1 MAVSEGYNYDK
12 INNTDYAEEPL
23 NLSDNATKVLERR
36 YLKKDQEG
44 NVIENPNDLFLRV
57 AKSIAIADLIY
68 DESADIE
75 GLTKDFYEM
84 MTRFEFLPNSP
95 TLMNAGRELG
105 QLSACFVLPIDDS
118 IDSIFDAIK
127 YTALI
132 HKSGGGTG
140 FSFSRLR
147 PKNDVVL
154 TTKGISSGPVSFMTV
169 FDTATE
175 TIKQGGTRRGA
186 NMAILRI
193 DHPDIL
199 EFIKCKEENTKL
211 NNFNISVAV
220 TDKFIKAFENGTDY
234 DIISPRTGKVEGK
247 LNAKEVF
254 ELIVKMAWKNGEPG
268 IVFIDRLNRGNPT
281 PALGEI
287 ESTNPCGEQPLLPYE
302 SCNLGSIN
310 LSKFLKNGNKGYEI
324 DFDHLRD
331 VIKKSV
337 HFLDNVIDVNRYPLA
352 QIEEMTKGNRKI
364 GLGVMGFADMLLRL
378 GVPYNSEEAVDI
390 AKTVMK
396 FIKEEA
402 TEMSRELSSK
412 RGPFP
417 NYEKSVFHGRGEAP
431 IRNATVTTIAPTG
444 TISLISG
451 CSSGIEPIFAISYIR
466 NVMDKDELLE
476 INPVFEEYSRKKG
489 IYSSELMKKIANEG
503 SLKNIVDLPEEIK
516 KVFVTAHDITPE
528 WHIRIQ
534 AAFQEYTDNAVSK
547 TINFPKSATENE
559 VMQSYLLAYRS
570 GLKGI
575 TIYRD
580 GSRDAQVLNIGT
592 VNKKD
597 TINTTIQK
605 APRPRPKVTKG
616 FTEKIRTGC
625 GNLYITLNEDEYGLC
640 EIFMQMGKSGGC
652 PASQNEAIARLI
664 SLALRSGIRIES
676 ILEQLKHIR
685 CPMPTWD
692 EGMPVHSCAD
702 AIAIVLDR
710 YSKKELNTKQER
722 LDTVVTTP
730 NGKNINGMPAQCPE
744 CGEVLVFSEGC
755 ISCKCCGYTKC

>member
-1 MAVSEGYNYDK
+1 
-12 INNTDYAEEPL
+12 
-23 NLSDNATKVLERR
+23 
-36 YLKKDQEG
+36 
-44 NVIENPNDLFLRV
+44 
-57 AKSIAIADLIY
+57 
-68 DESADIE
+68 
-75 GLTKDFYEM
+75 
-84 MTRFEFLPNSP
+84 
-95 TLMNAGRELG
+95 
-105 QLSACFVLPIDDS
+105 
-118 IDSIFDAIK
+118 
-127 YTALI
+127 
-132 HKSGGGTG
+132 
-140 FSFSRLR
+140 
-147 PKNDVVL
+147 
-154 TTKGISSGPVSFMTV
+154 MTV

-186 NMAILRI
+186 NMAILRV

-199 EFIKCKEENTKL
+199 EFIKCKEENNKL

-220 TDKFIKAFENGTDY
+220 TDKFIDAFENGKDY
-234 DIISPRTGKVEGK
+234 DLYNPRNGKVEGK

-254 ELIVKMAWKNGEPG
+254 NLIVNMAWKNGEPG

-281 PALGEI
+281 PSIGEI

-310 LSKFLKNGNKGYEI
+310 LSKFLKKTNKGYEI

-331 VIKKSV
+331 VVKKSV
-337 HFLDNVIDVNRYPLA
+337 HFLDNVIDVNRYPLD

-364 GLGVMGFADMLLRL
+364 GLGVMGFADTLLKL
-378 GVPYNSEEAVDI
+378 GISYNSEGAVDI
-390 AKTVMK
+390 AKIIMK
-396 FIKEEA
+396 FIKEESI
-402 TEMSRELSSK
+402 EMSRELASI

-417 NYEKSVFHGRGEAP
+417 NFKNSVFYERGEPP

-444 TISLISG
+444 TISLIAS

-476 INPVFEEYSRKKG
+476 VNPVFSEISKDRG
-489 IYSSELMKKIANEG
+489 IYSQELMKKIAKEG
-503 SLKNIVDLPEEIK
+503 TLKNLNEIPEDIK
-516 KVFVTAHDITPE
+516 KVFVTAHDISPE
-528 WHIRIQ
+528 WHIRLQ

-547 TINFPKSATENE
+547 TINFPKSATEKD
-559 VMQSYLLAYRS
+559 VMQAYLLAYRS
-570 GLKGI
+570 GLKGT

-580 GSRDAQVLNIGT
+580 GSREEQVLNIGK
-592 VNKKD
+592 VNKKEVS
-597 TINTTIQK
+597 IQK

-625 GNLYITLNEDEYGLC
+625 GNLYVTINEDEYGLC

-676 ILEQLKHIR
+676 ILEQLRHIR

-710 YSKKELNTKQER
+710 YIKKELNTQQER
-722 LDTVVTTP
+722 LDVVVTP
-730 NGKNINGMPAQCPE
+730 NGGGNNTGMPAQCPE

-755 ISCKCCGYTKC
+755 VSCKCCGYTKC

>member
-1 MAVSEGYNYDK
+1 MAVSEDYNYDK
-12 INNTDYAEEPL
+12 IRNNDYEEEPL
-23 NLSDNATKVLERR
+23 NLSDNAIKVLERR

-44 NVIENPNDLFLRV
+44 NVTENPKDLFLRV
-57 AKSIAIADLIY
+57 AKSIAIADLLY
-68 DESADIE
+68 DENADVE

-84 MTRFEFLPNSP
+84 MTKFEFLPNSP

-105 QLSACFVLPIDDS
+105 QLSACFVLPVDDS

-186 NMAILRI
+186 NMAILRV

-211 NNFNISVAV
+211 NNFNISVAI
-220 TDKFIKAFENGTDY
+220 TDKFIEAFENGKDY
-234 DIISPRTGKVEGK
+234 ELLNPRTGKIDGK
-247 LNAKEVF
+247 LSAKEVF
-254 ELIVKMAWKNGEPG
+254 NLIVNMAWRNGEPG

-281 PALGEI
+281 PAIGEI

-310 LSKFLKNGNKGYEI
+310 LSMILKKTNKGYEI

-331 VIKKSV
+331 VVKKSV

-352 QIEEMTKGNRKI
+352 QIEDMTKGNRKI

-378 GVPYNSEEAVDI
+378 GIPYNSEDAVDI
-390 AKTVMK
+390 AKIVMK
-396 FIKEEA
+396 FVKEEA
-402 TEMSRELSSK
+402 TETSRELASK

-417 NYEKSVFHGRGEAP
+417 NFEKSVFYERGEVP

-444 TISLISG
+444 TISLIASS
-451 CSSGIEPIFAISYIR
+451 SSGIEPIFAISYIR

-476 INPVFEEYSRKKG
+476 INPVFAEISKERE
-489 IYSSELMKKIANEG
+489 IYNQELMKRIAREG
-503 SLKNIVDLPEEIK
+503 TLKNIDEMPEDIK
-516 KVFVTAHDITPE
+516 KIFVTAHDILPE

-547 TINFPKSATENE
+547 TINFPKSATEKD

-570 GLKGI
+570 GLKGT

-580 GSRDAQVLNIGT
+580 GSRDEQVLNIGK
-592 VNKKD
+592 VNKKE
-597 TINTTIQK
+597 TSIQK

-625 GNLYITLNEDEYGLC
+625 GNLYVTINEDEYGLC

-676 ILEQLKHIR
+676 ILEQLRHIR

-710 YSKKELNTKQER
+710 YIKKELNTKQER
-722 LDTVVTTP
+722 LDLVVTS
-730 NGKNINGMPAQCPE
+730 NGTANSNGMPAQCPE

-755 ISCKCCGYTKC
+755 VSCKCCGYTKC

>member
-12 INNTDYAEEPL
+12 IGNTDYAEEPL
-23 NLSDNATKVLERR
+23 NLSDNAIKVLERR

-44 NVIENPNDLFLRV
+44 NVVENPNDLFLRV

-68 DESADIE
+68 DGNADVE
-75 GLTKDFYEM
+75 GLTRDFYEM
-84 MTRFEFLPNSP
+84 MTKFEFLPNSP

-105 QLSACFVLPIDDS
+105 QLSACFVLPVDDS

-186 NMAILRI
+186 NMAILRV

-199 EFIKCKEENTKL
+199 DFIKCKEENTKL
-211 NNFNISVAV
+211 NNFNISVAI
-220 TDKFIKAFENGTDY
+220 TDKFIEAFESGKDYELFNPRNGK
-234 DIISPRTGKVEGK
+234 IEGK

-254 ELIVKMAWKNGEPG
+254 NLIVNMAWKNGEPG

-281 PALGEI
+281 PAIGEI

-310 LSKFLKNGNKGYEI
+310 LSKFLKKSSKGYEI
-324 DFDHLRD
+324 DFDHLRE

-352 QIEEMTKGNRKI
+352 QIEDMTKGNRKI
-364 GLGVMGFADMLLRL
+364 GLGVMGFADMLLKMEI
-378 GVPYNSEEAVDI
+378 PYNSEGAVDL
-390 AKTVMK
+390 AKNVMN
-396 FIKEEA
+396 FVKEEA
-402 TEMSRELSSK
+402 TETSRDLASK

-417 NYEKSVFHGRGEAP
+417 NFEKSVFYERGEAP

-444 TISLISG
+444 TISLIAGS
-451 CSSGIEPIFAISYIR
+451 SSGIEPIFAISYIR

-476 INPVFEEYSRKKG
+476 INPVFAEISKERG
-489 IYSSELMKKIANEG
+489 IYNQDLMKKIAKEG
-503 SLKNIVDLPEEIK
+503 TLKDMDEVPNDIK
-516 KVFVTAHDITPE
+516 KIFVTAHDITPE

-547 TINFPKSATENE
+547 TINFPKSATEND
-559 VMQSYLLAYRS
+559 VMQAYLLAYRS

-580 GSRDAQVLNIGT
+580 GSRDEQVLNIGK
-592 VNKKD
+592 VNKKE
-597 TINTTIQK
+597 TAIQK

-625 GNLYITLNEDEYGLC
+625 GNL
-640 EIFMQMGKSGGC
+640 
-652 PASQNEAIARLI
+652 
-664 SLALRSGIRIES
+664 
-676 ILEQLKHIR
+676 
-685 CPMPTWD
+685 
-692 EGMPVHSCAD
+692 
-702 AIAIVLDR
+702 
-710 YSKKELNTKQER
+710 
-722 LDTVVTTP
+722 
-730 NGKNINGMPAQCPE
+730 
-744 CGEVLVFSEGC
+744 
-755 ISCKCCGYTKC
+755 

>member
-1 MAVSEGYNYDK
+1 MAVSEGYNFDR
-12 INNTDYAEEPL
+12 IGNTDYAEEPL
-23 NLSDNATKVLERR
+23 NLSDNAIKVLERR

-44 NVIENPNDLFLRV
+44 NIVENPNDLFLRV

-68 DESADIE
+68 NDNADVE

-84 MTRFEFLPNSP
+84 MTNFEFLPNSP

-105 QLSACFVLPIDDS
+105 QLSACFVLPVDDS

-186 NMAILRI
+186 NMAILRV
-193 DHPDIL
+193 DHPDII

-211 NNFNISVAV
+211 NNFNISVAI
-220 TDKFIKAFENGTDY
+220 TDKFIEAFENGKDY
-234 DIISPRTGKVEGK
+234 ELFNPRTGKVDGK

-254 ELIVKMAWKNGEPG
+254 SLIVNMAWKNGEPG

-281 PALGEI
+281 PAIGEI

-310 LSKFLKNGNKGYEI
+310 LSKFLKKSSRGYEI

-352 QIEEMTKGNRKI
+352 QIEDMTKGNRKI
-364 GLGVMGFADMLLRL
+364 GLGVMGFADMLLKI
-378 GVPYNSEEAVDI
+378 GIPYNSEDAVDL
-390 AKTVMK
+390 AKNVMK
-396 FIKEEA
+396 FVKEEA
-402 TEMSRELSSK
+402 TETSRELASK

-417 NYEKSVFHGRGEAP
+417 NFEKSVFYEKGEAP

-444 TISLISG
+444 TISLIAGSSG
-451 CSSGIEPIFAISYIR
+451 GIEPIFAISYIR

-476 INPVFEEYSRKKG
+476 INPVFAEISKG
-489 IYSSELMKKIANEG
+489 RGIFTEELMKKIAREG
-503 SLKNIVDLPEEIK
+503 TLKNIDEMPDDIK
-516 KVFVTAHDITPE
+516 KIFVTAHDITPE

-534 AAFQEYTDNAVSK
+534 SAFQEYTDNAVSK
-547 TINFPKSATENE
+547 TINFPKSATEND
-559 VMQSYLLAYRS
+559 VMQAYLLAYRS

-580 GSRDAQVLNIGT
+580 GSRDEQVLNIGK
-592 VNKKD
+592 VNKKE
-597 TINTTIQK
+597 TAIQK

-625 GNLYITLNEDEYGLC
+625 GNLYVTINEDEYGLC

-664 SLALRSGIRIES
+664 SLALRSGIGIES
-676 ILEQLKHIR
+676 ILEQLRHIR

-692 EGMPVHSCAD
+692 EGIPVHSCAD

-710 YSKKELNTKQER
+710 YIKKELNTKQER
-722 LDTVVTTP
+722 LDMVVTS
-730 NGKNINGMPAQCPE
+730 NGGSNNTGMPAQCPE

-755 ISCKCCGYTKC
+755 VSCKCCGYTKC

>member
-12 INNTDYAEEPL
+12 IGNTDYAEEPL
-23 NLSDNATKVLERR
+23 NLSDNAIKVLERR

-44 NVIENPNDLFLRV
+44 NVVENPNDLFLRV

-68 DESADIE
+68 DGNADVE
-75 GLTKDFYEM
+75 GLTRDFYEM
-84 MTRFEFLPNSP
+84 MTKFEFLPNSP

-105 QLSACFVLPIDDS
+105 QLSACFVLPVDDS

-186 NMAILRI
+186 NMAILRV

-199 EFIKCKEENTKL
+199 DFIKCKEENTKL
-211 NNFNISVAV
+211 NNFNISVAI
-220 TDKFIKAFENGTDY
+220 TDKFIEAFESGKDYELFNPRNGK
-234 DIISPRTGKVEGK
+234 IEGK

-254 ELIVKMAWKNGEPG
+254 NLIVNMAWKNGEPG

-281 PALGEI
+281 PAIGEI

-310 LSKFLKNGNKGYEI
+310 LSKFLKKSSKGYEI
-324 DFDHLRD
+324 DFDHLRE

-352 QIEEMTKGNRKI
+352 QIEDMTKGNRKI
-364 GLGVMGFADMLLRL
+364 GLGVMGFADMLLKMEI
-378 GVPYNSEEAVDI
+378 PYNSEGAVDL
-390 AKTVMK
+390 AKNVMN
-396 FIKEEA
+396 FVKEEA
-402 TEMSRELSSK
+402 TETSRDLASK

-417 NYEKSVFHGRGEAP
+417 NFEKSVFYERGEAP

-444 TISLISG
+444 TISLIAGS
-451 CSSGIEPIFAISYIR
+451 SSGIEPIFAISYIR

-476 INPVFEEYSRKKG
+476 INPVFAEISKERG
-489 IYSSELMKKIANEG
+489 IYNQDLMKKIAKEG
-503 SLKNIVDLPEEIK
+503 TLKDMDEVPNDIK
-516 KVFVTAHDITPE
+516 KIFVTAHDITPE

-547 TINFPKSATENE
+547 TINFPKSATEND
-559 VMQSYLLAYRS
+559 VMQAYLLAYRS

-580 GSRDAQVLNIGT
+580 GSRDEQVLNIGK
-592 VNKKD
+592 VNKKE
-597 TINTTIQK
+597 TAIQK

-625 GNLYITLNEDEYGLC
+625 GNLYVTINEDEYGLC

-676 ILEQLKHIR
+676 ILEQLRHIR

-710 YSKKELNTKQER
+710 YIKKELNTKQER
-722 LDTVVTTP
+722 LDVVVTS
-730 NGKNINGMPAQCPE
+730 NGGSNHTGMPAQCPE

-755 ISCKCCGYTKC
+755 VSCKCCGYTKC

>member
-1 MAVSEGYNYDK
+1 MAISEGFNYDK
-12 INNTDYAEEPL
+12 IGDTDYAEEPL
-23 NLSDNATKVLERR
+23 NLSDNAVKVLERR

-44 NVIENPNDLFLRV
+44 NVVETPNDLFLRV
-57 AKSIAIADLIY
+57 AKSIAIADFLY
-68 DESADIE
+68 DGNADVE

-84 MTRFEFLPNSP
+84 MTKFEFLPNSP

-105 QLSACFVLPIDDS
+105 QLSACFVLPVEDS

-186 NMAILRI
+186 NMAILRV

-211 NNFNISVAV
+211 NNFNISVAI
-220 TDKFIKAFENGTDY
+220 TDKFIEAFENGKDY
-234 DIISPRTGKVEGK
+234 ELINPRNGKVEGK

-254 ELIVKMAWKNGEPG
+254 NLIVKMAWKNGEPG
-268 IVFIDRLNRGNPT
+268 IVFIDRINRGNPT
-281 PALGEI
+281 PAIGEI

-310 LSKFLKNGNKGYEI
+310 LSKFLKKINKGYEI
-324 DFDHLRD
+324 DFDHLRY
-331 VIKKSV
+331 VVKKSV

-352 QIEEMTKGNRKI
+352 QIEDMTKGNRKI
-364 GLGVMGFADMLLRL
+364 GLGVMGFADMLLKL
-378 GVPYNSEEAVDI
+378 GIPYNSEDAVDL
-390 AKTVMK
+390 AKNIMK

-402 TEMSRELSSK
+402 IEASRELASK

-417 NYEKSVFHGRGEAP
+417 NFENSIFHERKEP
-431 IRNATVTTIAPTG
+431 PVRNATVTTIAPTG
-444 TISLISG
+444 TISLIAGS
-451 CSSGIEPIFAISYIR
+451 SSGIEPIFAISYIR

-476 INPVFEEYSRKKG
+476 INPVFAQISKERG
-489 IYSSELMKKIANEG
+489 IFSQELMKKIAREG
-503 SLKNIVDLPEEIK
+503 TLKNIDEIPEDLK
-516 KVFVTAHDITPE
+516 KLFVTAHDITPE

-534 AAFQEYTDNAVSK
+534 SAFQEYTDNAVSK
-547 TINFPKSATENE
+547 TINFPKSATEKD
-559 VMQSYLLAYRS
+559 VMQAYLLAYRS
-570 GLKGI
+570 GLKGT

-580 GSRDAQVLNIGT
+580 GSRDEQVLNIGK
-592 VNKKD
+592 VNKKE
-597 TINTTIQK
+597 TSIQK

-625 GNLYITLNEDEYGLC
+625 GNLYVTINEDEYGLC

-676 ILEQLKHIR
+676 ILEQLRHIR

-710 YSKKELNTKQER
+710 YIKNELNTKQER
-722 LDTVVTTP
+722 LDMVVTS
-730 NGKNINGMPAQCPE
+730 NGGSNNNGMPAQCPE

-755 ISCKCCGYTKC
+755 VSCKCCGYTKC

>member
-1 MAVSEGYNYDK
+1 MAISEGYNYDK
-12 INNTDYAEEPL
+12 IGNTDYAEEPL
-23 NLSDNATKVLERR
+23 NLSENAIKVLERR

-44 NVIENPNDLFLRV
+44 NVTENPNDLFLRV
-57 AKSIAIADLIY
+57 AKSIAIADLLY
-68 DESADIE
+68 DENSDVE

-84 MTRFEFLPNSP
+84 MTKFEFLPNSP

-105 QLSACFVLPIDDS
+105 QLSACFVLPVDDS

-186 NMAILRI
+186 NMAILRV

-199 EFIKCKEENTKL
+199 DFIKCKEENTKL
-211 NNFNISVAV
+211 NNFNISVAI
-220 TDKFIKAFENGTDY
+220 TDKFIEAFENGKDY
-234 DIISPRTGKVEGK
+234 ELFNPRNGKIAGK
-247 LNAKEVF
+247 LSANEVF
-254 ELIVKMAWKNGEPG
+254 NLMVDMAWKNGEPG

-281 PALGEI
+281 PAIGEI

-310 LSKFLKNGNKGYEI
+310 LSKFLKNTHKGYEI

-331 VIKKSV
+331 VVKKSV

-352 QIEEMTKGNRKI
+352 QIEDMTKGNRKI

-378 GVPYNSEEAVDI
+378 GIPYNSEDAVDL
-390 AKTVMK
+390 AKIVMK
-396 FIKEEA
+396 FVKEEA
-402 TEMSRELSSK
+402 TETSRELVSK
-412 RGPFP
+412 RGPFQ
-417 NYEKSVFHGRGEAP
+417 NFEKSVFHERSEAP

-444 TISLISG
+444 TISLIAGS
-451 CSSGIEPIFAISYIR
+451 SSGIEPIFAISYIR

-476 INPVFEEYSRKKG
+476 INPVFAEISKSRG
-489 IYSSELMKKIANEG
+489 IYSQDLMKRIAKEG
-503 SLKNIVDLPEEIK
+503 TLKDIDEIPEDIK
-516 KVFVTAHDITPE
+516 KIFVTAHDITPE

-547 TINFPKSATENE
+547 TINFPKSATEND
-559 VMQSYLLAYRS
+559 VMQAYLLAYRS
-570 GLKGI
+570 GLKGT

-580 GSRDAQVLNIGT
+580 GSRDEQVLNIGK
-592 VNKKD
+592 VNKKE
-597 TINTTIQK
+597 TSIQK

-625 GNLYITLNEDEYGLC
+625 GNLYVTINEDEYGLC

-676 ILEQLKHIR
+676 ILEQLRHIR

-710 YSKKELNTKQER
+710 YIKKELNTKQER
-722 LDTVVTTP
+722 LDLVVTSEGGS
-730 NGKNINGMPAQCPE
+730 NSNGMPAQCPE

-755 ISCKCCGYTKC
+755 VCCKCCGYTKC

>member
-1 MAVSEGYNYDK
+1 M
-12 INNTDYAEEPL
+12 
-23 NLSDNATKVLERR
+23 
-36 YLKKDQEG
+36 
-44 NVIENPNDLFLRV
+44 RV
-57 AKSIAIADLIY
+57 AKSIAIADLLY
-68 DESADIE
+68 DENADVE

-84 MTRFEFLPNSP
+84 TTKFEFLPNSP

-105 QLSACFVLPIDDS
+105 QLSACFVLPVDDS

-186 NMAILRI
+186 NMAILRV
-193 DHPDIL
+193 DHPDIID
-199 EFIKCKEENTKL
+199 FIKCKEENTKL
-211 NNFNISVAV
+211 NNFNISVAI
-220 TDKFIKAFENGTDY
+220 TDKFIEAFENGKDY
-234 DIISPRTGKVEGK
+234 ELLNPRNGKIDGK
-247 LNAKEVF
+247 LSAKEVF
-254 ELIVKMAWKNGEPG
+254 NLIVNMAWKNGEPG

-281 PALGEI
+281 PAIGEI

-310 LSKFLKNGNKGYEI
+310 LSMFLKKTNKGYEI
-324 DFDHLRD
+324 DFDHLRE
-331 VIKKSV
+331 VVKKSV

-352 QIEEMTKGNRKI
+352 QIEDMTKGNRKI

-378 GVPYNSEEAVDI
+378 GIPYNSEDAVDI
-390 AKTVMK
+390 AKIVMK
-396 FIKEEA
+396 FVKEEA
-402 TEMSRELSSK
+402 TETSRELASK

-417 NYEKSVFHGRGEAP
+417 NFEKSVFYERGEAP

-444 TISLISG
+444 TISLIAGS
-451 CSSGIEPIFAISYIR
+451 SSGIEPIFAISYIR

-476 INPVFEEYSRKKG
+476 INPVFAEISKERE
-489 IYSSELMKKIANEG
+489 IYNQELMKRIAREG
-503 SLKNIVDLPEEIK
+503 TLKNIEEIPEDLK
-516 KVFVTAHDITPE
+516 KVFVTAHDILPE

-547 TINFPKSATENE
+547 TINFPKSATEKD

-570 GLKGI
+570 GLKGT

-580 GSRDAQVLNIGT
+580 GSRDEQVLNIGK
-592 VNKKD
+592 VNKKE
-597 TINTTIQK
+597 TSIQK

-625 GNLYITLNEDEYGLC
+625 GNLYVTINEDEYGLC

-676 ILEQLKHIR
+676 ILEQLRHIR

-710 YSKKELNTKQER
+710 YIKNELNTKQER
-722 LDTVVTTP
+722 LDLVVTS
-730 NGKNINGMPAQCPE
+730 NGGANSNGMPAQCPE

-755 ISCKCCGYTKC
+755 VSCKCCGYTKC

>member
-1 MAVSEGYNYDK
+1 MAVSEDYNYDK
-12 INNTDYAEEPL
+12 SGNTDYAEEPL
-23 NLSDNATKVLERR
+23 NLSENALKVLERR

-57 AKSIAIADLIY
+57 AKSIAIADLLY
-68 DESADIE
+68 DENADVD
-75 GLTKDFYEM
+75 GLTKEFYEM
-84 MTRFEFLPNSP
+84 MTNFEFLPNSP

-105 QLSACFVLPIDDS
+105 QLSACFVLPVEDS

-186 NMAILRI
+186 NMAILRV

-211 NNFNISVAV
+211 NNFNISVAI
-220 TDKFIKAFENGTDY
+220 TDKFVEAFENGKDY
-234 DIISPRTGKVEGK
+234 ELLNPRNGKVEGK
-247 LNAKEVF
+247 LSAKEVF
-254 ELIVKMAWKNGEPG
+254 NLIVNMAWKNGEPG

-281 PALGEI
+281 PAIGEI

-310 LSKFLKNGNKGYEI
+310 LSKFLKKTTKGYEI

-331 VIKKSV
+331 VVKKSV

-352 QIEEMTKGNRKI
+352 QIEDITKGNRKI
-364 GLGVMGFADMLLRL
+364 GLGVMGFADMLLKL
-378 GVPYNSEEAVDI
+378 GIPYNSEDAVDI
-390 AKTVMK
+390 SKILMK
-396 FIKEEA
+396 FVKEEA
-402 TEMSRELSSK
+402 TETSRELASK

-417 NYEKSVFHGRGEAP
+417 NFEKSVFYERGELP
-431 IRNATVTTIAPTG
+431 VRNATVTTIAPTG
-444 TISLISG
+444 TISLIAGS
-451 CSSGIEPIFAISYIR
+451 SSGIEPIFAISYIR

-476 INPVFEEYSRKKG
+476 INPVFAEISKERG
-489 IYSSELMKKIANEG
+489 IYNQELMKRIAREG
-503 SLKNIVDLPEEIK
+503 SLKNIDEIPEDIK
-516 KVFVTAHDITPE
+516 KIFVTAHDIVPE

-547 TINFPKSATENE
+547 TINFPKSATEND
-559 VMQSYLLAYRS
+559 VMQAYLLAYRS
-570 GLKGI
+570 GLKGT

-580 GSRDAQVLNIGT
+580 GSRDEQVLNIGK
-592 VNKKD
+592 VNKKE
-597 TINTTIQK
+597 TSIQK

-625 GNLYITLNEDEYGLC
+625 GNLYVTINEDEYGLC

-676 ILEQLKHIR
+676 ILEQLRHIR

-710 YSKKELNTKQER
+710 YIKKELNTKQER
-722 LDTVVTTP
+722 LDLVVTS
-730 NGKNINGMPAQCPE
+730 NGGNNSTGMPAQCPE

-755 ISCKCCGYTKC
+755 VCCKYCGYTKC